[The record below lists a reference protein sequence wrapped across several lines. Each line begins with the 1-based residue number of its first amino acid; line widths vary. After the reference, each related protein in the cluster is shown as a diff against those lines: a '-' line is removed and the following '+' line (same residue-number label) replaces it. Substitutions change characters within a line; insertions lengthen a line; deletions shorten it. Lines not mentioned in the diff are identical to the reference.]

1 MFYLLNYVH
10 YQSLIYEI
18 NKKSSNTVLK
28 KAASHYIIN
37 FVVTSVNNK
46 MSSGLEII
54 IDFESRTK
62 IPINYEGK
70 KEKNFFFNTDII
82 ITLVINNAW

>member
-37 FVVTSVNNK
+37 FVVTLVNNK

-54 IDFESRTK
+54 IDFESRTN
-62 IPINYEGK
+62 PINYEGK
-70 KEKNFFFNTDII
+70 KEKKNFF
-82 ITLVINNAW
+82 